1 MITTTCATD
10 FLCYPLGVPEIEESF
25 GPIDPMRQEQLVFK
39 QDNSDV
45 ATLSANLT
53 DMLIRGFGK
62 MLIKESK

>member
-1 MITTTCATD
+1 
-10 FLCYPLGVPEIEESF
+10 
-25 GPIDPMRQEQLVFK
+25 MRQEQLVFK